1 MGFFAPQEAELIKSL
16 PLAQTKPN
24 DIIFWAWAKDGN
36 YTCKSEYRFLKEE
49 AELAVPEGG

>member
-24 DIIFWAWAKDGN
+24 DIIFGLGRRMEIIHVN
-36 YTCKSEYRFLKEE
+36 PNIVS
-49 AELAVPEGG
+49 